1 MLWKQ
6 LIALAQV
13 KPVNT
18 SENLLNQ
25 IGEINYF
32 LFQTKKSNNIIN
44 SIKLDIIFM
53 NSKNSKVSEPYRLL
67 IKVKDKVN

>member
-44 SIKLDIIFM
+44 SIKLDIIFT

-67 IKVKDKVN
+67 IKVKDKVS

>member
-6 LIALAQV
+6 LIAFAQV

-44 SIKLDIIFM
+44 SIKLDIIFT
-53 NSKNSKVSEPYRLL
+53 NSKNSKVPEPYRLL